1 MTPNMKR
8 AILSFLFV
16 CACAVAGPDDAARG
30 LIGRVVPKHAARF
43 VVETIPAEQGRDVF
57 EIESRGGPF
66 DDAQGRKIVLRGNN
80 GVAVASAL
88 NHYLKNF

>member
-66 DDAQGRKIVLRGNN
+66 DDAQDDGTGDMSQRSEVGGQTIRN
-80 GVAVASAL
+80 S
-88 NHYLKNF
+88 